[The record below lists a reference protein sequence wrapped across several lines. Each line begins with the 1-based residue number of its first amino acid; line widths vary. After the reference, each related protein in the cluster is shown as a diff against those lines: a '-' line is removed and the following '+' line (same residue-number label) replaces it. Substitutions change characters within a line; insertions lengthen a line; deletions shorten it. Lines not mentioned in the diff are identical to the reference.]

1 MALTKRVEVLF
12 DPKQYALLEQ
22 IARSRGETV
31 GALVRKAVEQELLR
45 PTLEERRAAVRGLL
59 GEEVDFGPWEDVK
72 KAIERE
78 VVRDLEAS

>member
-1 MALTKRVEVLF
+1 MALTKRVKVLF

-31 GALVRKAVEQELLR
+31 GALVRKAVEKELLR

-59 GEEVDFGPWEDVK
+59 GEESDLTWEEAK
-72 KAIERE
+72 RLLETE
-78 VVRDLEAS
+78 VGRRLEAP